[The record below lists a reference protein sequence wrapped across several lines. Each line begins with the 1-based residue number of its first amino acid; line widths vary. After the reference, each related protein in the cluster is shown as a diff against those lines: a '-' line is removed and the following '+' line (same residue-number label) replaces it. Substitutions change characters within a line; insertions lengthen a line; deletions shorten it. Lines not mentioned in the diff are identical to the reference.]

1 MIEKVIKQYK
11 LRFEN
16 LKIEN
21 IDSLM
26 EVVDS
31 KITFED
37 PFNRIVGKDKLTKV
51 FYLMFEKLKR
61 PKFKVIEIFYKGN
74 VAIIKWKFSCI
85 MLKKE
90 IKFNGL
96 SEVTVKNGKVNK
108 HKDFWDSGRNFYCNL
123 PLLGKIFRLI
133 HKG

>member
-16 LKIEN
+16 LKLEN

-90 IKFNGL
+90 ITNEKKFTLKILFCANCRSGQIKKIVNRNILFDDYYYL
-96 SEVTVKNGKVNK
+96 SSVNK
-108 HKDFWDSGRNFYCNL
+108 
-123 PLLGKIFRLI
+123 
-133 HKG
+133 

>member
-16 LKIEN
+16 LKLEN

-31 KITFED
+31 KIIFED

-51 FYLMFEKLKR
+51 FYLMFEKL
-61 PKFKVIEIFYKGN
+61 
-74 VAIIKWKFSCI
+74 
-85 MLKKE
+85 
-90 IKFNGL
+90 
-96 SEVTVKNGKVNK
+96 NK
-108 HKDFWDSGRNFYCNL
+108 IS
-123 PLLGKIFRLI
+123 PL
-133 HKG
+133 

>member
-31 KITFED
+31 KIIFED

-51 FYLMFEKLKR
+51 F
-61 PKFKVIEIFYKGN
+61 I
-74 VAIIKWKFSCI
+74 
-85 MLKKE
+85 
-90 IKFNGL
+90 
-96 SEVTVKNGKVNK
+96 
-108 HKDFWDSGRNFYCNL
+108 
-123 PLLGKIFRLI
+123 
-133 HKG
+133 